1 MAENT
6 IVQTTGNLISQG
18 NNIMN
23 VSVSSFFTNNLKV
36 KMKKLGKKYFKANS
50 LDISKRV
57 FKMMRNAKIV
67 FNPYT
72 NRFLKKTSYAK
83 KATKKRLEQKYF
95 DSPTYVYGG
104 VLLPTSKIQ
113 YANPTIT
120 NNLGYT
126 FYNFNLTNVIDD
138 QTELEDFLFYQIS
151 RRVQVSQSYKIQVKL
166 KTENNGGNKFLFKTD
181 FKWKPYQKVN
191 RFIRAV
197 AKGVV
202 RLDNEL
208 HQTPDAGE
216 EKEEVNTFIEEY
228 PIKNI
233 TIAVLPDEFF
243 GGCLVG
249 KSYQK
254 TISNGVLINDYAS
267 TGNNCLFVVIRK
279 FLHNKCPKSN
289 EIRAELGLEKSCLVS
304 NLIVPELAEL
314 VKCNIQ
320 VYKFNDDKKLELVNE
335 AIVNESYR
343 TCMVLYK
350 DNHYSHII
358 NKEYNGNKIKCPR
371 CNRKIIA
378 SNMGKH
384 ICNDGVITYV
394 NRYLMKDRMGKTKM
408 RKYQNWFDGS
418 KIKKNPTLQALGKFE
433 YHNLVADFE
442 TFPEE
447 NGNELVYAVG
457 MYYVEGNIYKEWYG
471 EKALEDFMNWIDFY
485 NKENN
490 IGFNLIFY
498 NGAGFDYYF
507 MYHYLLEKEVEFHTT
522 PLMNGGRILQM
533 NWSKNRTFDLFLF
546 TCPNSLDACVDGF
559 KITEDA
565 KGVFP
570 HNFPNKWADVFY
582 KGPGLPRSAYPK
594 KMLKKIDDPKC
605 SWAIIPEYFD
615 FKQECLIYLK
625 SDVMCLYKVYE
636 SMRKELLDITGVDFR
651 SYLTISQMSY
661 DFNCSLLDK
670 NDSAELPQVK
680 DVYDMIDKSIY
691 GGRTKPVKLRFENK
705 FLHKKFLDC
714 KGDNKKLIKLIKK
727 VRKKNDEFYAKAR
740 NNPEDLI
747 PLMEKYKKW
756 EYLMPF
762 DVKSL
767 YPSTYPK
774 PFPSGKGT
782 KMNAEVY
789 YGTRHLYL
797 YNKKGVNYRVWIDT
811 KKKTHLIQS
820 DYPWGIYEV
829 DIKYIP
835 KHIIPVLPQK
845 NEFGNTCWDLVC
857 RNSQFYTTIDLEEGI
872 AKGYVF
878 EIKNVIVYKVAKC
891 FLSNFVDIVYAKKK
905 EQDVYKGSDDEV
917 LRNKYNPAKRMTLKI
932 ILNSLYGK
940 MIQRPVMETTQIIDS
955 QEKNREF
962 HLNND
967 WTSWDILDNG
977 KMLLSGIRR
986 EFTGCCNKPIQI
998 GSFILSYSRVIMRE
1012 YMDMCDPYRFTNQ
1025 EKSMKLS
1032 FYYTDTDCLWIS
1044 SLQKHLLEHKIGE
1057 ELGEVEDELEG
1068 GICVDSY
1075 FICPKVYLAKYYLWD
1090 ERSNKVKLKTKM
1102 RAKGHPSY
1110 CLKPEYYKEVW
1121 EQGSVATDAFVMLKK
1136 IRWKLNSKE
1145 VNEGLTAI
1153 SIKKLDCRRRLN
1165 RDTWKGRIKLCN
1177 GDTYPIGYFSPE
1189 EIVGLDLFGE
1199 ALEEEENSVDSS
1211 VDELALLTDT
1221 QI

>member
-1 MAENT
+1 MAEN
-6 IVQTTGNLISQG
+6 IVVQTPGNLISQH

-23 VSVSSFFTNNLKV
+23 VSVSTFFTSNAKI
-36 KMKKLGKKYFKANS
+36 KMKKLGKKYFKSSS

-57 FKMMRNAKIV
+57 FKMMRSSKII

-72 NRFLKKTSYAK
+72 NRFIKKTSYAK
-83 KATKKRLEQKYF
+83 RATKKRIENKYF
-95 DSPTYVYGG
+95 NAPTFVYGG
-104 VLLPTSKIQ
+104 VILSRSNVKYSVPQVS
-113 YANPTIT
+113 

-126 FYNFNLTNVIDD
+126 FYKFNLTESIDD
-138 QTELEDFLFYQIS
+138 QTELEEFLFFFIQGKTNTTS
-151 RRVQVSQSYKIQVKL
+151 SYKVQVKL
-166 KTENNGGNKFLFKTD
+166 STESGGGNKFLFKTA
-181 FKWKPYQKVN
+181 FKWKPYQKYN

-197 AKGVV
+197 AKGVQ
-202 RLDNEL
+202 RLDNEIRVS
-208 HQTPDAGE
+208 PDAGE
-216 EKEEVNTFIEEY
+216 EMDEPNTFLEEY
-228 PIKNI
+228 PISKI
-233 TIAVLPDEFF
+233 EVSILPDEFF

-254 TISNGVLINDYAS
+254 TILNGVLINDYAS
-267 TGNNCLFVVIRK
+267 TGNNCLFVVVKK

-289 EIRAELGLEKSCLVS
+289 ELRAELGLEKSELVS
-304 NLIVPELAEL
+304 CLIIPELAEM
-314 VKCNIQ
+314 VKCNIELY
-320 VYKFNDDKKLELVNE
+320 VFNEDKKLELHS
-335 AIVNESYR
+335 ESVKVEGWR
-343 TCMVLYK
+343 TCMILYK
-350 DNHYSHII
+350 DKHYSHII
-358 NKEYNGNKIKCPR
+358 NKEYNGNKIRCKR

-408 RKYQNWFDGS
+408 RKYQNWFDAS

-433 YHNLVADFE
+433 YHNIACDFE

-457 MYYVEGNIYKEWYG
+457 MYYQEEDLYKKWYG
-471 EKALEDFMNWIDFY
+471 EKALEDFMNWIKFY
-485 NKENN
+485 NDENN
-490 IGFNLIFY
+490 IGFNIIFY

-507 MYHYLLEKEVEFHTT
+507 MYHYLLEKEEQFHTT

-546 TCPNSLDACVDGF
+546 TCPNSLDACVNGF

-570 HNFPNKWADVFY
+570 HNFPTKWADVYY

-615 FKQECLIYLK
+615 FKEECLTYLK
-625 SDVMCLYKVYE
+625 SDVMCLFKVYE
-636 SMRKELLDITGVDFR
+636 SMRKELKEITGVDYR

-661 DFNCSLLDK
+661 DFNCSLLHK
-670 NDSAELPQVK
+670 NDFAELPQDK
-680 DVYDMIDKSIY
+680 KVYDMIDKSIY

-705 FLHKKFLDC
+705 FLHKKFMDC
-714 KGDNKKLIKLIKK
+714 KGDDKKLIKLIKK
-727 VRKKNDEFYAKAR
+727 VRKKNMEFDCKAR

-774 PFPSGKGT
+774 PFPSGNGKLLT
-782 KMNAEVY
+782 AEEY
-789 YGTRHLYL
+789 YAERHLYL
-797 YNKKGVNYRVWIDT
+797 YSNKGVNYRIWIDT
-811 KKKTHLIQS
+811 QQKVNKIKS

-845 NEFGNTCWDLVC
+845 NEFGNTCWDIVC
-857 RNSQFYTTIDLEEGI
+857 RKSQFYTTIDLEEGI
-872 AKGYVF
+872 LKGYVF
-878 EIKNVIVYKVAKC
+878 EIKNAYVYKYAKC

-917 LRNKYNPAKRMTLKI
+917 LRNKYNPAKRLVLKI

-940 MIQRPVMETTQIIDS
+940 MIQRPVLETTEIIDS
-955 QEKNREF
+955 DEKNREF
-962 HLNND
+962 HKNND
-967 WTSWDILDNG
+967 WTSWDILGNG
-977 KMLLSGIRR
+977 KMLLSGVRR
-986 EFTGCCNKPIQI
+986 EFEGACNKPIQI

-1012 YMDMCDPYRFTNQ
+1012 YMDMCDPYRFGNQ
-1025 EKSMKLS
+1025 DKSMKLS

-1110 CLKPEYYKEVW
+1110 CLRPEYYKEVW

-1136 IRWKLNSKE
+1136 IRWKLNKKE
-1145 VNEGLTAI
+1145 INEGLTAI

-1165 RDTWKGRIKLCN
+1165 RDTWKGRIKLTN
-1177 GDTYPIGYFSPE
+1177 GDTYPIGYFSPD
-1189 EIVGLDLFGE
+1189 EIEGLELFGK
-1199 ALEEEENSVDSS
+1199 AVEEEEELVLSS
-1211 VDELALLTDT
+1211 VDELAELTDT
-1221 QI
+1221 QN